1 MSPWKPTPLDP
12 KGISKPKVTKPVIAQ
27 SDVDLLKECITFY
40 LNKNDFELQ
49 ANNQSKFN
57 PTEKNVEKREHLLKI
72 IHRLGRLND
81 V

>member
-1 MSPWKPTPLDP
+1 MTLQAKKPAF
-12 KGISKPKVTKPVIAQ
+12 AQ
-27 SDVDLLKECITFY
+27 ADVSLLRECITFY

-57 PTEKNVEKREHLLKI
+57 PTDENVRKREHLLKI
-72 IHRLGRLND
+72 IHRLGRIND

>member
-1 MSPWKPTPLDP
+1 MSPWTPTPTDP
-12 KGISKPKVTKPVIAQ
+12 KGISKPKVSKPAIAQ
-27 SDVDLLKECITFY
+27 SDIRLIRECITFY

-57 PTEKNVEKREHLLKI
+57 PTDENVRKREHLLKI
-72 IHRLGRLND
+72 IHRLGRIND